1 MLTLKIVLHWIS
13 LNYCLPQYFP
23 RSTVCF
29 FLKSVVLFKFSSL
42 FVILCTVMGMA
53 KNHAHQ
59 LLLLFPLWLLTY
71 ETKFYMPQFLFMS
84 WLVKATTGKKN
95 KKRNIWH
102 SWCNLN
108 FWIFWFI
115 KKKKVYDLVKVFW
128 HENIFFVFLLPVQ
141 Y

>member
-1 MLTLKIVLHWIS
+1 MLTLKIALHWIS

-84 WLVKATTGKKN
+84 WLVKATTGKKT
-95 KKRNIWH
+95 KYLTFLMQFKF
-102 SWCNLN
+102 L
-108 FWIFWFI
+108 IFLVHQK